1 MSSKLKSSKLKS
13 SKQMRINLVI
23 LMMFLVLALVG
34 CQTGISAPAAEED
47 SVLQTTTALE
57 ATTEAT
63 TEATADN
70 EPTEGFLPGNKAIDF
85 ELKNMAGET
94 VRLSDFKG
102 KTVVLNFFA
111 SWCPPCQVEMPH
123 INKVYET
130 MKDQDVVIIG
140 VNLTAQDNMDDLKK
154 LLEENSITFPIVLDE
169 KSEVATSY
177 AIRSIPVNVVINAE
191 GIVTEYA
198 IGAVNEET
206 LTGYIEAAKVK

>member
-1 MSSKLKSSKLKS
+1 MSSKLKS

-23 LMMFLVLALVG
+23 LMMFLVLGLVG
-34 CQTGISAPAAEED
+34 CQPGISAPAAEED
-47 SVLQTTTALE
+47 SAPQTTTALVATTE
-57 ATTEAT
+57 ATTVAT

-130 MKDQDVVIIG
+130 MKDLDVVIIG

>member
-1 MSSKLKSSKLKS
+1 MSIKHSKGMLL
-13 SKQMRINLVI
+13 I
-23 LMMFLVLALVG
+23 LALILALALVG
-34 CQTGISAPAAEED
+34 CQQGISGPAAEENSD
-47 SVLQTTTALE
+47 AQ
-57 ATTEAT
+57 TTEAVEDST
-63 TEATADN
+63 EVITEVNTEAPSAS
-70 EPTEGFLPGNKAIDF
+70 EPQEGFLPGNKAIDF
-85 ELKNMAGET
+85 ELKNLAGET
-94 VRLSDFKG
+94 VRLSDYKG

-123 INKVYET
+123 INRVYET

-140 VNLTAQDNMDDLKK
+140 VNLTQQDNMDDLKK

-169 KSEVATSY
+169 KSVVATSY